1 MIRQQLAFHPRT
13 ADGSVTNEGLTPHS
27 DVLFALR
34 LTDHPTETTYPERAF
49 TTHIDQ

>member
-13 ADGSVTNEGLTPHS
+13 ADGGVTDEGLTPHS

-34 LTDHPTETTYPERAF
+34 LTDRPSEITYPEGAF
-49 TTHIDQ
+49 TTHIDR

>member
-1 MIRQQLAFHPRT
+1 MIRQQLAFHPRA
-13 ADGSVTNEGLTPHS
+13 ADGSVTDEGLTPHS

-34 LTDHPTETTYPERAF
+34 LTDRPSKMTYPGRAF